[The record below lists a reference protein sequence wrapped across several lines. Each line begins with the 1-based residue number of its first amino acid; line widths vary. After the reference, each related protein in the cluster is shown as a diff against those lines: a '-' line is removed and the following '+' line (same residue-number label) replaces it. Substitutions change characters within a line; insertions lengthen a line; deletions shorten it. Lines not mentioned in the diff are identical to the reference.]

1 MPPHSSRGRLRKLH
15 TNPSL
20 IRRIDCNRYWSFHVG
35 FHNMGMPLF
44 RGSTKHG
51 LDEIGSGVL
60 RRAWALKFA
69 STMDHY
75 EK

>member
-1 MPPHSSRGRLRKLH
+1 
-15 TNPSL
+15 
-20 IRRIDCNRYWSFHVG
+20 
-35 FHNMGMPLF
+35 MGMPLF

>member
-1 MPPHSSRGRLRKLH
+1 
-15 TNPSL
+15 
-20 IRRIDCNRYWSFHVG
+20 
-35 FHNMGMPLF
+35 MGMPLF

-69 STMDHY
+69 STMDYY